1 MKDERARLRDELAKA
16 GEPDEDLKARQR
28 NAGVAIAVLAVV
40 VVLLLLAIVSGAT
53 DAFRP

>member
-1 MKDERARLRDELAKA
+1 MAYEGKDPVDETA
-16 GEPDEDLKARQR
+16 PDPVEHRTRER

-40 VVLLLLAIVSGAT
+40 VVGLLLAIVSGAT